1 MSLCSI
7 PTNWLSFFVIESLDS
22 SLSPIWTEWRIDWFE
37 SFKFIQT
44 GYLIDLMLSLCLFF
58 IYSDRL
64 TYWFDSLTVSPY
76 FLNLF
81 RQASLLID
89 PLSVSPYFFYLF
101 RQADLLIW
109 FYHCVSFIYFIYSD
123 RLAYWFDSLSIS
135 PFFKF
140 IQSGWLIDW
149 SSLCVS
155 LFLNLFR
162 QADWLIASLCVFLSP
177 IQMGWLIDWFSLCLL
192 YF

>member
-89 PLSVSPYFFYLF
+89 PLSVSPYFF
-101 RQADLLIW
+101 
-109 FYHCVSFIYFIYSD
+109 IYSD
-123 RLAYWFDSLSIS
+123 RLTYWFDSITVS
-135 PFFKF
+135 PLFILF
-140 IQSGWLIDW
+140 IQTGWLIDLIL
-149 SSLCVS
+149 SLFL
-155 LFLNLFR
+155 LFLNLFS
-162 QADWLIASLCVFLSP
+162 QAGL
-177 IQMGWLIDWFSLCLL
+177 LIDPLSVSP

>member
-64 TYWFDSLTVSPY
+64 TYWFDSITVSP
-76 FLNLF
+76 LF
-81 RQASLLID
+81 ILFIQTGWLID
-89 PLSVSPYFFYLF
+89 LILSLF
-101 RQADLLIW
+101 LL
-109 FYHCVSFIYFIYSD
+109 F
-123 RLAYWFDSLSIS
+123 L
-135 PFFKF
+135 KF

-177 IQMGWLIDWFSLCLL
+177 IQMGWQIDWLSLCLL